1 MKTSWRL
8 QIVCF
13 TVLSMLMLFSLPKAE
28 AALADGTYTLNYTVT
43 KAEND
48 SASMANDYFEK
59 PATVF
64 VKNGQIEMQLTIN
77 HSKWVTQFK
86 VQNNT
91 SFTDAKIISS
101 DSAEDKRVTRFQVTD
116 LSKPIISKIHV
127 TVESIDYDHDYT
139 IRFLVD
145 EKSIKSVA
153 ADSSAAPKAE
163 APATSAST
171 ASPQSNPAAA
181 VPSASTTAPSKAVT
195 PAPKSPAVEASAKE
209 SSNKSAEA
217 GNSTA
222 SPSKTANPQ
231 TGDTAPVALLTVM
244 LLLSALYLGY
254 TVKTRR
260 SGK

>member
-13 TVLSMLMLFSLPKAE
+13 TVLSLLMLFSLPKAE

-59 PATVF
+59 PATVY
-64 VKNGQIEMQLTIN
+64 VKNGQAEMQLVIN

-101 DSAEDKRVTRFQVTD
+101 DSVEDKRVARFQVAD

-145 EKSIKSVA
+145 EKSIRSTTEQPSFANVDTSNNKS
-153 ADSSAAPKAE
+153 
-163 APATSAST
+163 PA
-171 ASPQSNPAAA
+171 
-181 VPSASTTAPSKAVT
+181 VTAPSTSSNDASKSVT
-195 PAPKSPAVEASAKE
+195 TTPKSPAVQASAKE
-209 SSNKSAEA
+209 VSNKSAET
-217 GNSTA
+217 GDPTA
-222 SPSKTANPQ
+222 SRSKIANPQ
-231 TGDTAPVALLTVM
+231 TGDTAPVILLTVL

-254 TVKTRR
+254 TVKTRK
-260 SGK
+260 SGR

>member
-1 MKTSWRL
+1 M
-8 QIVCF
+8 VCF
-13 TVLSMLMLFSLPKAE
+13 TVLSMLMLFSVPKAE

-64 VKNGQIEMQLTIN
+64 VKNGQIEMQLAIN

-91 SFTDAKIISS
+91 SFTDAKVISS
-101 DSAEDKRVTRFQVTD
+101 DSAEDKRVTRFPVTD

-163 APATSAST
+163 APA
-171 ASPQSNPAAA
+171 ASPPNSPAAA
-181 VPSASTTAPSKAVT
+181 APGASTTAPSKTVI
-195 PAPKSPAVEASAKE
+195 PAAKSPAVPASTKE

-231 TGDTAPVALLTVM
+231 TGDTAPLALLTVM
-244 LLLSALYLGY
+244 LLLSGLYLGY
-254 TVKTRR
+254 TVKTKR

>member
-8 QIVCF
+8 QIICF
-13 TVLSMLMLFSLPKAE
+13 TVISMLMLFSVPKAE

-64 VKNGQIEMQLTIN
+64 VKNGQIEMQLAIN

-91 SFTDAKIISS
+91 SFTDAKVISS
-101 DSAEDKRVTRFQVTD
+101 DSAEDRRVTRFQVTD

-153 ADSSAAPKAE
+153 ADNSAAPKAE

-171 ASPQSNPAAA
+171 ASPQSSPAAA
-181 VPSASTTAPSKAVT
+181 APSASSNTPSKSVT
-195 PAPKSPAVEASAKE
+195 PAPKSSAVQASAKD
-209 SSNKSAEA
+209 SSNKTAEA
-217 GNSTA
+217 GDSTG
-222 SPSKTANPQ
+222 SRIQTANPQ
-231 TGDTAPVALLTVM
+231 TGDTAPVALITVM

-254 TVKTRR
+254 AVKTRR